1 LKQTDRKA
9 LLVFDQSVRLSLSAI
24 ENYAQ
29 QGLMTTAETPAQL
42 AEALRLPVATFVE
55 TMEKYSLYQAA
66 GVDKDFQRKAEEMP
80 RPLTEAP
87 YYAIVVEPVIH
98 HTMGGIKINSKA
110 EVVDRSGKVIPGLYA
125 AGEVTGGVHGGNR
138 LGGNAVTDIIVF
150 GKIVGA
156 SAVHSLGIR

>member
-1 LKQTDRKA
+1 
-9 LLVFDQSVRLSLSAI
+9 
-24 ENYAQ
+24 
-29 QGLMTTAETPAQL
+29 M
-42 AEALRLPVATFVE
+42 LPVSTS
-55 TMEKYSLYQAA
+55 SLADMDIIKGA
-66 GVDKDFQRKAEEMP
+66 SGVDKDFQRKAEEMP

-87 YYAIVVEPVIH
+87 YYAIEVEPVIH

-125 AGEVTGGVHGGNR
+125 VGEVTGGVHGGNR

-150 GKIVGA
+150 GKIAGA